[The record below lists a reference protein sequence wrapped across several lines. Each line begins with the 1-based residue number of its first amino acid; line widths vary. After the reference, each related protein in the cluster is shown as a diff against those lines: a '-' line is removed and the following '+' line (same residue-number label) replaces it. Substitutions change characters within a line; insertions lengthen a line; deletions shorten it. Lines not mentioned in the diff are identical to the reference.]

1 MTISLQSKSHWKDDQ
16 SLTFES
22 LRPIAQ
28 RQIKSLLRRMELTRN
43 RLLYQEEIKRI
54 ISHEQNR
61 VLSIQ
66 RGEAID

>member
-16 SLTFES
+16 SLMFES

-28 RQIKSLLRRMELTRN
+28 RQIKSLLRRLALTRN

>member
-1 MTISLQSKSHWKDDQ
+1 MTISLQSKSQWKDIQ

-28 RQIKSLLRRMELTRN
+28 RQINSLLRRMELTRN

-66 RGEAID
+66 GGEAID